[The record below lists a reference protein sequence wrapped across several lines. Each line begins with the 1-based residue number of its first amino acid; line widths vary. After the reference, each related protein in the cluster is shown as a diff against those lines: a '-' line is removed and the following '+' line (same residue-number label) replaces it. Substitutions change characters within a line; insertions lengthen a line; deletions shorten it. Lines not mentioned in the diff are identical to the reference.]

1 MQGAK
6 ATPDVMN
13 LEIDKTISLLT
24 DKMKNLTQGNVDEYK
39 RSIEMMLFKPE
50 DNLKERSDSCW
61 NEIKENSFFFDRKFK
76 LKDEL
81 KQISVV
87 DIKNAYQSIFINN
100 PKKLSI
106 QVSLQ

>member
-1 MQGAK
+1 
-6 ATPDVMN
+6 MN

-24 DKMKNLTQGNVDEYK
+24 DKMKNLTQTNVDEYK

-50 DNLKERSDSCW
+50 DNLKERSDLYW

-81 KQISVV
+81 KQISVIDV
-87 DIKNAYQSIFINN
+87 KNAYKSIFIKN

-106 QVSLQ
+106 QVTFQ